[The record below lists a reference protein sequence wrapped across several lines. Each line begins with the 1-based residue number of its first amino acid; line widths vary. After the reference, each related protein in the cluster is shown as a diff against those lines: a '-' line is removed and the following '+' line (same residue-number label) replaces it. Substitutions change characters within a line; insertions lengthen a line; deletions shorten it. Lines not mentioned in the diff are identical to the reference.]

1 MDNSKRNIHNSGPLG
16 KLMQTGQ
23 IKKVDLEE
31 ESSPGKLQHVGLE
44 GLNTTSSYFKTQ
56 AGIKFNENELVFIDP
71 KECEPWE
78 YANRSEEEM
87 GEIDELMESIKSNT
101 QLQPALIRIHPA
113 PHGDIKYQV
122 IFGRR
127 RLEACKRLGMPFLV
141 IKKNGLTTQE
151 AIACQDAENK
161 LRANVSNY
169 SNALLYRRLIQ
180 DKTFSGEKEL
190 AEKLHIP
197 KQSLNDLMSFNKIP
211 QAVVSKIPD
220 MHNLPVYMA
229 LKIAKLASEG
239 TDTVSKL
246 TEIAPKI
253 GNIVNTPSKLEAALN
268 QKSHIKSNVPH
279 GTLTINAPDGKKLF
293 TFKIDSKGIPTIT
306 LNKAAT
312 DGIDFNRLCDEVKLL
327 LLKFTESG
335 APDSVA

>member
-56 AGIKFNENELVFIDP
+56 SGIKFNENELVFVDA

-87 GEIDELMESIKSNT
+87 GAIEELMESIKTNT
-101 QLQPALIRIHPA
+101 QLQPALIRTHPNA
-113 PHGDIKYQV
+113 HGDIKYQV

-127 RLEACKRLGMPFLV
+127 RLEACRRLEMPFLV

-151 AIACQDAENK
+151 AISCQDAENK

-169 SNALLYRRLIQ
+169 SNARLYRRLIQ
-180 DKTFSGEKEL
+180 DKTFSNEKEL
-190 AEKLHIP
+190 AEKLRIS
-197 KQSLNDLMSFNKIP
+197 KSSLNDLMVFNKIP
-211 QAVVSKIPD
+211 EAIISKIPQI
-220 MHNLPVYMA
+220 HHLPIYMA
-229 LKIAKLASEG
+229 LKIAKLASQG
-239 TDTVSKL
+239 TEAINRL
-246 TEIAPKI
+246 IELAPKI
-253 GNIVNTPSKLEAALN
+253 GNVINTPSKLENSFNLKN
-268 QKSHIKSNVPH
+268 GHKFNVPH
-279 GTLTINAPDGKKLF
+279 ETLTIFDANKNQLF
-293 TFKIDSKGIPTIT
+293 TFKIDHKGVPTIKF
-306 LNKAAT
+306 NKAAMV
-312 DGIDFNRLCDEVKLL
+312 GINHEKFCNDLKSLL
-327 LLKFTESG
+327 NKNC
-335 APDSVA
+335 